1 MKVIKY
7 ICDKC
12 KKEIPSE
19 NYYSI
24 LIYENADSLGRN
36 TIEGKV
42 INLSNNME
50 RIFGKENI
58 YCKKCIKEI
67 TKYINKR

>member
-7 ICDKC
+7 ICDRC

-24 LIYENADSLGRN
+24 LIYENADSYGMQSA
-36 TIEGKV
+36 EGAA
-42 INLSNNME
+42 INFANNME
-50 RIFGKENI
+50 IIFGKENI